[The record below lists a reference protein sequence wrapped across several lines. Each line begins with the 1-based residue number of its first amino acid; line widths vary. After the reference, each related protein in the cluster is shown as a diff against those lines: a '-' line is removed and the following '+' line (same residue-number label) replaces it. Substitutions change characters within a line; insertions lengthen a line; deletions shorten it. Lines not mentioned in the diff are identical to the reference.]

1 MLPYFLI
8 AGIVLI
14 LLILLG
20 REVFNWYIKHNT
32 IIEELSSLR
41 AQNSKTNSYL
51 KNIENELKRIR

>member
-14 LLILLG
+14 VLILLG